1 MEKGGA
7 DLLSPPPPPRL
18 SDFRSTTATSLINL
32 SEQCIQMHVS
42 FYGTVHESVETNSG
56 APRRNRIARARGSGE
71 RNPPSTL
78 FHHFLPPSSIHFSSP
93 FHHPVLAPY
102 LAVSRGCIPR
112 LNGSS
117 DTASRAPRQC
127 NAQKSRLASHLRF
140 LFQPGLLAE
149 KLATYFPSFQPLVTP
164 AAGITRILLVMKAPS
179 FPPAFSPTSCPF
191 FQDFSFHIDDLLE
204 EFRVFFRFFLFL
216 FSRWNI
222 IVDLIFHVGLDQIT

>member
-18 SDFRSTTATSLINL
+18 SDFRSTTTTSLINL

-78 FHHFLPPSSIHFSSP
+78 FHHFLPPFSIHFSSP
-93 FHHPVLAPY
+93 FHHPILAPY
-102 LAVSRGCIPR
+102 LAVSRGCIRR

-149 KLATYFPSFQPLVTP
+149 KLATYFPSFQPLTP

-179 FPPAFSPTSCPF
+179 FPPAFSPTVAPSF
-191 FQDFSFHIDDLLE
+191 KIFRSILMTFSKSFEFSF
-204 EFRVFFRFFLFL
+204 FF
-216 FSRWNI
+216 FSAR
-222 IVDLIFHVGLDQIT
+222 